1 MDQRSLL
8 PPRASTQFLRA
19 FEQATAYE
27 PRVVSGVDA
36 IRNVKGRQL
45 PGWLQFLLYEYG
57 LIELT
62 PYVPN
67 PYTLLAQGRTWQIE
81 RDTFA
86 AVARGLGWVSAPATI
101 VEAPERRAWWNSF
114 QLYFESLPPAD
125 FPNLE
130 RIEKI
135 VGLSSPYRS
144 DFRRGVFGYDAPALE
159 GDVTRLD
166 ASLLDFE
173 SGVRLRP
180 GGPLWSFG
188 RVHELSHTL
197 TEAEGTALDNWL
209 PGVAEDAFF
218 VDLVAM
224 TAIIEEET
232 VPIED
237 AIDFERSTPKWHD
250 STAGVW
256 TEFGID
262 EIATT
267 DRGALIEDAAD
278 RLCLFIPPEFNPLD
292 DDPAAATVDQIA
304 IADPFGGNQAI
315 RVTFTADAG
324 RTFLIPASGLLPGTT
339 YSFSFFARLISSS
352 GVTTGGGD
360 AGFQDV
366 FNQLVVGQWV
376 RVKGAPFTTGEIAGQ
391 WVDLTLSNPGAVLT
405 VELFGFQLEAGP
417 KVTSPIDGTEIT
429 GHRAADILTLN
440 IPPGL
445 NNVVVRFDNNSG
457 QSFIGV
463 IGPFTIVPSEL
474 LRPLLLEV
482 GNASASTWESM
493 AFPWAEANFPWVSD
507 AVTQRQ
513 IALAGW
519 FEGKNA
525 YVALRDGAGDLIGYR
540 RARVVRQ
547 VDPEIGGP
555 YLFGAARYKS
565 TIAGRSAFVEAMTD
579 AGNGSGVVA
588 KTAEF
593 VFEATLAPGI
603 PPGAL
608 WLAPDEL
615 VGGVPIAASPIDIP
629 LRATVR
635 ERIKLMLRF

>member
-8 PPRASTQFLRA
+8 PPRASTPFLRA

-67 PYTLLAQGRTWQIE
+67 AYTLLAQGRTWQIE

-101 VEAPERRAWWNSF
+101 VEAPERREWWNSF

-125 FPNLE
+125 FPHLE

-135 VGLSSPYRS
+135 VDLSTPYRS

-159 GDVTRLD
+159 GDVNRLD

-188 RVHELSHTL
+188 RVHELSHVM
-197 TEAEGTALDNWL
+197 TEAEGIALDNWIL
-209 PGVAEDAFF
+209 GVAEDDYF
-218 VDLVAM
+218 VDLVAL
-224 TAIIEEET
+224 TAIVDEEP
-232 VPIED
+232 VPIEE
-237 AIDFERSTPKWHD
+237 AITFSRATPKWH
-250 STAGVW
+250 SNAAGVW
-256 TEFGID
+256 TEFAID

-267 DRGALIEDAAD
+267 DRGTLIEDAAD
-278 RLCLFIPPEFNPLD
+278 RLCLFIPPEFNPMED
-292 DDPAAATVDQIA
+292 ETAAVVDQIA
-304 IADPFGGNQAI
+304 LDDPFGGSQAI

-324 RTFLIPASGLLPGTT
+324 RTFLVPASGLLPSTT
-339 YSFSFFARLISSS
+339 YSFSFFARLISAT

-360 AGFQDV
+360 GGFQDV
-366 FNQLVVGQWV
+366 FSQLVEGEWV
-376 RVKGAPFTTGEIAGQ
+376 RVKSAPFTTGAIAGQ
-391 WVDLTLSNPGAVLT
+391 WVDLTLVDPGAVLT
-405 VELFGFQLEAGP
+405 VDLFGFQVELGS
-417 KVTSPIDGTEIT
+417 KVTSPIVGTEIT
-429 GHRAADILTLN
+429 GHRAADILTLL

-445 NNVVVRFDNNSG
+445 NNIVARFDDNSG

-463 IGPFTIVPSEL
+463 IGPFTLVPSTL
-474 LRPLLLEV
+474 NRPLLLDV
-482 GNASASTWESM
+482 GNASASTWQSM

-507 AVTQRQ
+507 AVAQRQ

-519 FEGKNA
+519 FAGKVA
-525 YVALRDGAGDLIGYR
+525 YIALRDGAGDLIGYR
-540 RARVVRQ
+540 RARAVRQ
-547 VDPEIGGP
+547 VDPDLAGA
-555 YLFGAARYKS
+555 YLFGGARYKS
-565 TIAGRSAFVEAMTD
+565 TIAGRTVFIEAMTD
-579 AGNGSGVVA
+579 AGNGAGVVA

-593 VFEATLAPGI
+593 VFEATLAPGV